1 MFIVLGNICLMFV
14 ADKKREIKKSKL
26 IGKEEAT
33 NGKKHKKEIEDRKA
47 RKAEEKK
54 IN

>member
-14 ADKKREIKKSKL
+14 ADKKREMKKSKL

-33 NGKKHKKEIEDRKA
+33 NGKKHKKEIEDRKQ
-47 RKAEEKK
+47 ENQEKK
-54 IN
+54 RK